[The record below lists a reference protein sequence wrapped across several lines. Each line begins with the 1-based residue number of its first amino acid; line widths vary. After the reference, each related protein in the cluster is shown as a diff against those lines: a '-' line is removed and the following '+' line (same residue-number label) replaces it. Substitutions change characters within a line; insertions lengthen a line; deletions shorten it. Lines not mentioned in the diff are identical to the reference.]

1 MASSRKI
8 WARSY
13 SFHWFRESFDELAL
27 MKIFEPLYER
37 TMAWARHPRAPLL
50 LTILSFF
57 EAIFFPVPP
66 ELMLA
71 PMCVAQPRRGFFYA
85 SLSLLGSMGG
95 MIIGYAIGHYAI
107 DLAMPMIER
116 FGYGGEFESIKQ
128 QAADNGFW
136 LLLIAGF
143 TPVPFKIFT
152 LASGAVGMPLL
163 PFFAG
168 GAIGRGKRVF
178 LVAGAIRLGGEKAEA
193 RLRKYIEP
201 IGWGAMVLLVVV
213 IVWMAMRSHA
223 A

>member
-1 MASSRKI
+1 
-8 WARSY
+8 
-13 SFHWFRESFDELAL
+13 
-27 MKIFEPLYER
+27 MKIFQPLYER
-37 TMAWARHPRAPLL
+37 AILWARHPRAPLL
-50 LTILSFF
+50 LTLLSFI

-71 PMCVAQPRRGFFYA
+71 PMCVAQPRRGFVYA
-85 SLSLLGSMGG
+85 GLSLLGSMVG
-95 MIIGYAIGHYAI
+95 MFVGYAIGYYAI
-107 DLAMPMIER
+107 DLAMPFIDKM
-116 FGYGGEFESIKQ
+116 GYGSEFESIKQ

-163 PFFAG
+163 PFFFG

-193 RLRKYIEP
+193 ALRKYIEP
-201 IGWGAMVLLVVV
+201 IGWFALALLVAVV
-213 IVWMAMRSHA
+213 LWMFTGGHGP
-223 A
+223 

>member
-1 MASSRKI
+1 
-8 WARSY
+8 
-13 SFHWFRESFDELAL
+13 
-27 MKIFEPLYER
+27 MKIFKPLYER
-37 TMAWARHPRAPLL
+37 AIVWARHPRAPAF
-50 LTILSFF
+50 LTFLSFI

-71 PMCVAQPRRGFFYA
+71 PMCVAQPKRGFWYA
-85 SLSLLGSMGG
+85 TLSLGGSVLGMFV
-95 MIIGYAIGHYAI
+95 GYAIGFYA
-107 DLAMPMIER
+107 LEWAMPFIEKM
-116 FGYGGEFESIKQ
+116 GYASEFDSIKQ

-193 RLRKYIEP
+193 ALHKYIEP
-201 IGWGAMVLLVVV
+201 VGWSALVLLVGV
-213 IVWMAMRSHA
+213 IAWMVMRGHGG
-223 A
+223 

>member
-1 MASSRKI
+1 
-8 WARSY
+8 
-13 SFHWFRESFDELAL
+13 
-27 MKIFEPLYER
+27 MKIFQPFYER
-37 TMAWARHPRAPLL
+37 AILWARHPRAPAL
-50 LTILSFF
+50 LTFLSFI

-71 PMCVAQPRRGFFYA
+71 PMCVAAPRRGFYYA
-85 SLSLLGSMGG
+85 SISLLGSMFG
-95 MIIGYAIGHYAI
+95 MFVGYAIGYYAI
-107 DLAMPMIER
+107 DLAMPLIER
-116 FGYGGEFESIKQ
+116 MGYGGEFESIKQ

-168 GAIGRGKRVF
+168 GAIGRGKRVY

-201 IGWGAMVLLVVV
+201 IGWGALVLLVVAV
-213 IVWMAMRSHA
+213 AWMFMRGHGA
-223 A
+223 

>member
-1 MASSRKI
+1 
-8 WARSY
+8 
-13 SFHWFRESFDELAL
+13 
-27 MKIFEPLYER
+27 MKIFQPLYER
-37 TMAWARHPRAPLL
+37 AILWARHPRAPIL
-50 LTILSFF
+50 LTFLSFI

-71 PMCVAQPRRGFFYA
+71 PMCVAQPRRGFGYA
-85 SLSLLGSMGG
+85 GLSLLGSMFG
-95 MIIGYAIGHYAI
+95 MFVGYAVGHYAI
-107 DLAMPMIER
+107 DVAMPLIEKM
-116 FGYGGEFESIKQ
+116 GYAGEFESIKQ
-128 QAADNGFW
+128 QAASNGFW

-193 RLRKYIEP
+193 KLRKYIEP
-201 IGWGAMVLLVVV
+201 IGWGALVLLAAAVA
-213 IVWMAMRSHA
+213 WMLMRGHGA
-223 A
+223 

>member
-1 MASSRKI
+1 
-8 WARSY
+8 
-13 SFHWFRESFDELAL
+13 
-27 MKIFEPLYER
+27 MKIFQPLYER
-37 TMAWARHPRAPLL
+37 AILWARHPRAPIL
-50 LTILSFF
+50 LTFLSFI

-71 PMCVAQPRRGFFYA
+71 PMCVAAPRRGFYYA
-85 SLSLLGSMGG
+85 SLSLLGSMFG
-95 MIIGYAIGHYAI
+95 MFVGYAIGYYAI
-107 DLAMPMIER
+107 DLAMPLIER
-116 FGYGGEFESIKQ
+116 MGYGGEFESIKQ

-201 IGWGAMVLLVVV
+201 IGWGALVLLVLA
-213 IVWMAMRSHA
+213 IAWMLMRGHGA
-223 A
+223 

>member
-1 MASSRKI
+1 
-8 WARSY
+8 
-13 SFHWFRESFDELAL
+13 
-27 MKIFEPLYER
+27 MKIFQPLYER
-37 TMAWARHPRAPLL
+37 AILWARHPRAPAL
-50 LTILSFF
+50 LTFLSFI

-71 PMCVAQPRRGFFYA
+71 PMCVATPRRGFYYA
-85 SLSLLGSMGG
+85 SLSLLGSMFG
-95 MIIGYAIGHYAI
+95 MFVGYAIGYYAI
-107 DLAMPMIER
+107 DLAMPLIER
-116 FGYGGEFESIKQ
+116 MGYGGEFESIKQ

-201 IGWGAMVLLVVV
+201 IGWGALVLLVAA
-213 IVWMAMRSHA
+213 IAWMLMRDHGA
-223 A
+223 

>member
-1 MASSRKI
+1 M
-8 WARSY
+8 
-13 SFHWFRESFDELAL
+13 
-27 MKIFEPLYER
+27 FER
-37 TMAWARHPRAPLL
+37 AIVWARHRHAPAL
-50 LTILSFF
+50 LTFLSFI

-71 PMCVAQPRRGFFYA
+71 PMCVAQPRRGFYFA
-85 SLSLLGSMGG
+85 ALSLIGSMAG
-95 MIIGYAIGHYAI
+95 MFVGYAIGYYAI
-107 DLAMPMIER
+107 EMAMPFIEKM
-116 FGYGGEFESIKQ
+116 GYAAEFDSIKLE
-128 QAADNGFW
+128 AAANGFW

-163 PFFAG
+163 PFFFG

-193 RLRKYIEP
+193 TLHRYIEP
-201 IGWGAMVLLVVV
+201 VGWGACVLLVGMVG
-213 IVWMAMRSHA
+213 WMFMRHA